1 MIRRLEERDLQRV
14 SALIQNTILVSNSAD
29 YDLETIGNLITAFAP
44 NQLRALAGRRRIY
57 VYEEKGALYG
67 TIGLEGSR
75 VYNFFVSP
83 DRQGSGIGAELLS
96 FVEHRARIEGK
107 SVLSV
112 DASLTAE
119 SFYSRRGY
127 HRTGEQVDRSFGRTI
142 TMEKKL

>member
-29 YDLETIGNLITAFAP
+29 YDLEIIGNLITAFSP
-44 NQLRALAGRRRIY
+44 TQLRALAGRRRVY
-57 VYEEKGALYG
+57 VYEQNGALYG

-83 DRQGSGIGAELLS
+83 DRQGGGVGAELLD

-107 SVLSV
+107 SYLSV
-112 DASLTAE
+112 DSSLTAE
-119 SFYSRRGY
+119 SFYSGRGY
-127 HRTGEQVDRSFGRTI
+127 RRTGEQIDRSFGRTI
-142 TMEKKL
+142 SMEKKL